1 MIQSASS
8 AKPAAHSATI
18 NPAPAEGWHVL
29 HLFYTIDRGQWALMS
44 AEEQLE
50 AKTALTRLIG
60 DVRSEKDT
68 QLLVFAMSTP
78 KADLGF
84 MLLTPGLT
92 DACRIEKRL
101 TSALGAD
108 VLTPAYSYLSMTERS
123 EYTTTAE
130 QYGATLERDQG
141 LAAGSPEHAKAMEE
155 FNTRM
160 EKYVNDRLHPNMPD
174 WPVFCFYNMSKR
186 RAGADNWYSLDFE
199 ARRQLMQG
207 HARVGRQWA
216 GKIRQLITGSTG
228 LDEAEWG
235 VTLFAKDTF
244 EIKAIV
250 YEMRFDEVSARYA
263 EFGDFYIGLQL
274 PLDETF
280 RTLDL

>member
-1 MIQSASS
+1 MIQSARSD
-8 AKPAAHSATI
+8 AGIQPATSV
-18 NPAPAEGWHVL
+18 NPVPSEGWHVL
-29 HLFYTIDRGQWALMS
+29 HLFHTIDRGQWALMS
-44 AEEQLE
+44 ADERLE

-60 DVRSEKDT
+60 DVRSEQGT
-68 QLLVFAMSTP
+68 QLLVFAMNTP

-101 TSALGAD
+101 ANALGPD
-108 VLTPAYSYLSMTERS
+108 VLTPCYSYLSMTERS

-130 QYGATLERDQG
+130 QYGETLVREQG
-141 LAAGSPEHAKAMEE
+141 LTAGSTEHTRAMEE
-155 FNTRM
+155 FHTRM
-160 EKYVNDRLHPNMPD
+160 EKYVKDRLYPNMPD

-186 RAGADNWYSLDFE
+186 RSGNDNWYSLDFE
-199 ARRQLMQG
+199 SRRRLMQG
-207 HARVGRQWA
+207 HARVGRQYA
-216 GKIRQLITGSTG
+216 GRIRQLITGSTG

-235 VTLFAKDTF
+235 VTLFARDTF
-244 EIKAIV
+244 DIKAIV

-274 PLDETF
+274 PLDEIF